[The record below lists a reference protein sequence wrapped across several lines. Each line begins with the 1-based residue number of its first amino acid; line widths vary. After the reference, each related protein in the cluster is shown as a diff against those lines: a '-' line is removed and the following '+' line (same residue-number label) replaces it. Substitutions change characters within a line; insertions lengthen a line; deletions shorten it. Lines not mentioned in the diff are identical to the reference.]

1 MWAGTGFP
9 IAFKW
14 TLSNRE
20 EPPLTD
26 LNILGISGSLR
37 AGSFN
42 TALLRNAQKHAP
54 AGMTVSLYE
63 GLGELP
69 VYNQDID
76 NDESLPESV
85 ARLRLAIADADGLLI
100 ATPEYN
106 YSIPGGL
113 KNLLDWASR
122 PAASSVLRH
131 KHTAIM
137 GASPSQFGTVRA
149 QLALRQV
156 FLWTHTHVVV
166 KPELMLFGAAQ
177 RFDDGGN
184 ITDEMTI
191 NLLRELLTALHDQIR
206 G

>member
-54 AGMTVSLYE
+54 AGMTV
-63 GLGELP
+63 
-69 VYNQDID
+69 
-76 NDESLPESV
+76 
-85 ARLRLAIADADGLLI
+85 
-100 ATPEYN
+100 
-106 YSIPGGL
+106 
-113 KNLLDWASR
+113 
-122 PAASSVLRH
+122 
-131 KHTAIM
+131 
-137 GASPSQFGTVRA
+137 
-149 QLALRQV
+149 
-156 FLWTHTHVVV
+156 
-166 KPELMLFGAAQ
+166 
-177 RFDDGGN
+177 
-184 ITDEMTI
+184 

>member
-1 MWAGTGFP
+1 V
-9 IAFKW
+9 
-14 TLSNRE
+14 
-20 EPPLTD
+20 TD

-54 AGMTVSLYE
+54 SRMSISLYE
-63 GLGELP
+63 ELGQLP
-69 VYNQDID
+69 LYNQDLD
-76 NDESLPESV
+76 NDENLPEVV
-85 ARLRLAIADADGLLI
+85 ARLRLAVADADGLLI

-131 KHTAIM
+131 KHIAIM

-156 FLWTHTHVVV
+156 FLWTHSHVVI

-177 RFDDGGN
+177 RFDEAGN
-184 ITDEMTI
+184 ITDETTI
-191 NLLRELLTALHDQIR
+191 DMLRGLLTALHEQIR

>member
-1 MWAGTGFP
+1 MGRPRDLGWHRGSGSGENGP
-9 IAFKW
+9 V
-14 TLSNRE
+14 
-20 EPPLTD
+20 TD

-42 TALLRNAQKHAP
+42 TALLANAQKHAP
-54 AGMTVSLYE
+54 AGMSISVYE

-69 VYNQDID
+69 HYNQDLD
-76 NDESLPESV
+76 NDENLPESV
-85 ARLRLAIADADGLLI
+85 ARLRSAIAAADGLLI

-122 PAASSVLRH
+122 PAATSVLLH
-131 KHTAIM
+131 KNIAIA
-137 GASPSQFGTVRA
+137 GAAPSQFGTVRA

-156 FLWTHTHVVV
+156 FLWTHSHVVV
-166 KPELMLFGAAQ
+166 KPELMLFAAHQ
-177 RFDDGGN
+177 RFDEAGN
-184 ITDEMTI
+184 ITDETTI
-191 NLLRELLTALHDQIR
+191 DLLRGLLTALHDQIR

>member
-1 MWAGTGFP
+1 MAVE
-9 IAFKW
+9 W

-42 TALLRNAQKHAP
+42 TALVRNAQKHAP
-54 AGMTVSLYE
+54 AGLSVSLYQ
-63 GLGELP
+63 GLDQLP
-69 VYNQDID
+69 IYNQDLD
-76 NDESLPESV
+76 DDENLPESV

-131 KHTAIM
+131 KHIAIA
-137 GASPSQFGTVRA
+137 GASPGAFGTVRA

-156 FLWTHTHVVV
+156 FLWTHSHVVV

-177 RFDDGGN
+177 RFDEAGN
-184 ITDEMTI
+184 ITDETTI
-191 NLLRELLTALHDQIR
+191 DLLRELLTALHDQIR

>member
-1 MWAGTGFP
+1 VGWHGSEFTGEMD
-9 IAFKW
+9 AV
-14 TLSNRE
+14 
-20 EPPLTD
+20 TD
-26 LNILGISGSLR
+26 LNILAISGSLR

-42 TALLRNAQKHAP
+42 TALVRNAQKHAP
-54 AGMTVSLYE
+54 AGLNITLYE
-63 GLGELP
+63 GLNDLP
-69 VYNQDID
+69 LYNGDLD
-76 NDESLPESV
+76 TDENLPESV

-131 KHTAIM
+131 KHIAIM

-156 FLWTHTHVVV
+156 FLWTHSHVVV

-184 ITDEMTI
+184 VTDEMTI

>member
-1 MWAGTGFP
+1 M
-9 IAFKW
+9 
-14 TLSNRE
+14 
-20 EPPLTD
+20 TD
-26 LNILGISGSLR
+26 LNILAISGSLR

-42 TALLRNAQKHAP
+42 TALVRNAQKHAP
-54 AGMTVSLYE
+54 AGVAISSYD
-63 GLGELP
+63 GLGDLP
-69 VYNQDID
+69 HYNADLD
-76 NDESLPESV
+76 NDENLPESV

-131 KHTAIM
+131 KHIAIA
-137 GASPSQFGTVRA
+137 GATPGQFGTVRA

-156 FLWTHTHVVV
+156 FLWTHSHVVV
-166 KPELMLFGAAQ
+166 KPELLLFGAAQ
-177 RFDDGGN
+177 RFDEGGN
-184 ITDEMTI
+184 LTDETTI
-191 NLLRELLTALHDQIR
+191 DLLRGLLTALHDQIR